1 MALREPEVPL
11 DGLLAMPDSDSDS
24 EVAPPPVKAPKRKK
38 KPKQAEMAPMPS
50 PPPPRRI
57 PAPAPAPV
65 LAPTPSPPPPRR
77 IPAPALAPVPSPAS
91 SQASRTSLPN
101 SPTIELEPAP
111 SAQECFWGVFDEFLL
126 STDDANVFSGPD
138 DVLNVPTGVPGDFN
152 MDDINRIIEGSEVT
166 ADVRPAP
173 RACFTDGPFQVNRA
187 VGVNGWTTEGTL
199 SRILNY

>member
-38 KPKQAEMAPMPS
+38 KPKQAEM
-50 PPPPRRI
+50 
-57 PAPAPAPV
+57 
-65 LAPTPSPPPPRR
+65 APTPSPPPPRR

-126 STDDANVFSGPD
+126 STDNANVFSGPD
-138 DVLNVPTGVPGDFN
+138 NVLNVPTGVPGDFN